1 MKGAEAASAAD
12 RENFEGLL
20 RLLPNTAAS
29 ALGVEMID
37 VGPERIVLTMP
48 ITDAARGPRG
58 LLHGGI
64 SMLLAET
71 AASMHACWG
80 VDLNKKVA
88 LGIEISGSHVRSVAE
103 GHVRAVGVI
112 VRRAASLAVHEVKIY
127 HEETGKLL
135 CIARVTNF
143 YKPVRDEDAATAN
156 KQSIN

>member
-1 MKGAEAASAAD
+1 MGGEAASAAD

-88 LGIEISGSHVRSVAE
+88 LGIEISGRCDRAPGRITSGSRSQDLSR
-103 GHVRAVGVI
+103 GDWQAVVYCSG
-112 VRRAASLAVHEVKIY
+112 
-127 HEETGKLL
+127 
-135 CIARVTNF
+135 
-143 YKPVRDEDAATAN
+143 D
-156 KQSIN
+156 